1 MKTIAI
7 ANQKGGC
14 GKTTTAVNLAA
25 CCATLGH
32 RVLVVDLDP
41 QGHATIALGSNP
53 DDLILSIYEAITHE
67 YVPISSIIRPSQVE
81 NLDVAP
87 SNVLL
92 SGAEMELST
101 RQCREF
107 FLKQLLKQVEANY
120 DFCIIDCSPSLSI
133 LTLNALV
140 ASNEVI
146 VPVQT
151 HYYAVEGLKQLLD
164 SIETVQNRYHS
175 GVIHIMIALTFVDS
189 RTLLSRDIEQQ
200 IREHFGTQ
208 IFQTVIHRCVKLAEA
223 PSANQTIINYAPESK
238 GAAEYMALAN
248 EVCYNENK
256 IRTTET
262 DFVNI

>member
-25 CCATLGH
+25 CCAELGY

-53 DDLILSIYEAITHE
+53 DDLILSIYEAITRDH
-67 YVPISSIIRPSQVE
+67 VPITSIIRPSGVA

-92 SGAEMELST
+92 SGAEMELSI

-107 FLKQLLKQVEANY
+107 FLKQLLKKVEDDY

-164 SIETVQNRYHS
+164 SIETVQERYRS
-175 GVIHIMIALTFVDS
+175 NITSVMVLLTFADT

-200 IREHFGTQ
+200 IRGHFGTQ
-208 IFQTVIHRCVKLAEA
+208 IFQTVIHRCVRLAEA
-223 PSANQTIINYAPESK
+223 PSANQTIINYAPDCK
-238 GAAEYMALAN
+238 GATEYKALAK
-248 EVCYNENK
+248 EVCYHENE

-262 DFVNI
+262 DLVNI

>member
-1 MKTIAI
+1 MRTIAI

-25 CCATLGH
+25 CCAKLGK

-41 QGHATIALGSNP
+41 QGHASIALGANP
-53 DDLILSIYEAITHE
+53 EELILSVYEAITKDHI
-67 YVPISSIIRPSQVE
+67 PLTSIIRPGNIT

-92 SGAEMELST
+92 SGAEMELSI

-107 FLKQLLKQVEANY
+107 FLSQKLKQVSSDY
-120 DFCIIDCSPSLSI
+120 DICIIDCSPSLSI

-140 ASNEVI
+140 AGSDVI

-151 HYYAVEGLKQLLD
+151 HYYAVEGLRQLLD
-164 SIETVQNRYHS
+164 TLKIVQDRYNPNITS
-175 GVIHIMIALTFVDS
+175 VRILLTLVDT

-200 IREHFGTQ
+200 IRDVFGDM
-208 IFQTVIHRCVKLAEA
+208 IFQTVIHRCVRLAEA
-223 PSANQTIINYAPESK
+223 PSANQSIISYAPDCK
-238 GAAEYMALAN
+238 GASEYMKLAN
-248 EVCYNENK
+248 EVCYNGSENRITK
-256 IRTTET
+256 S
-262 DFVNI
+262 DLVNI

>member
-25 CCATLGH
+25 CCAELGY

-53 DDLILSIYEAITHE
+53 DDLILSIYEAITRDH
-67 YVPISSIIRPSQVE
+67 VPITSIIRPSGVA

-92 SGAEMELST
+92 SGAEMELSI

-107 FLKQLLKQVEANY
+107 FLKQLLKQVEDDY

-164 SIETVQNRYHS
+164 SIETVQERYRS
-175 GVIHIMIALTFVDS
+175 NITSVRVLLTFADT

-200 IREHFGTQ
+200 IRDHFGTQ
-208 IFQTVIHRCVKLAEA
+208 IFQTVIHRCVRLAEA
-223 PSANQTIINYAPESK
+223 PSANQTIINYAPDCK
-238 GAAEYMALAN
+238 GATEYKALAK
-248 EVCYNENK
+248 EVCYHENK

-262 DFVNI
+262 DLVNI

>member
-25 CCATLGH
+25 CCAELGY

-53 DDLILSIYEAITHE
+53 DDLILSIYEAITRDH
-67 YVPISSIIRPSQVE
+67 VPITSIIRPSGVK

-92 SGAEMELST
+92 SGAEMELSI

-107 FLKQLLKQVEANY
+107 FLKQLLKQVEADY

-140 ASNEVI
+140 ASDGVI

-164 SIETVQNRYHS
+164 SIETVQDRYRS
-175 GVIHIMIALTFVDS
+175 NITSVRVLLTFADA
-189 RTLLSRDIEQQ
+189 RTTLSRDIEQQ

-208 IFQTVIHRCVKLAEA
+208 IFQTVIHRCVRLAEA
-223 PSANQTIINYAPESK
+223 PSANQTIINYAPDCK
-238 GAAEYMALAN
+238 GATEYMALAK
-248 EVCYNENK
+248 EVCYHENK

-262 DFVNI
+262 DLVNI